1 MENNRVG
8 INQLALLYLLAI
20 AGGKFLTLPSILA
33 NDVGHD
39 SWLVLA
45 FGFLWDAICLTFLL
59 WAIKLNKDS
68 KFDLSAVL
76 NKTVTK
82 AVCKIVMALFFVI
95 FIIRANILIASCYKM
110 FAVTF
115 DVSTNLIVFVAPV
128 AALSFFAVK
137 LGFNAVART
146 GQLLFG
152 IVFISVLFLILSPV
166 SQISLTSLLPAG
178 EAGWGN
184 IVKTSFERSF
194 WFSDYLFFY
203 FVMDSIEVKKGKVFS
218 PVLVAFF
225 VGALVSIGMNAVFV
239 ALYGSMAKDVD
250 LAMSKIGVY
259 FVSNSSNGRWDWLTL
274 SIWLMSVFL
283 KIIVFIYCA
292 YKSLEKLFEFKSSKL
307 NAYAVIFITLTLMLP
322 MLISTDVVL
331 STVVAWGLIP
341 FALLQYVLPIAMP
354 FLVKAAQVKSG
365 MTDLRRAIKN
375 TARRS
380 EKLKE
385 ATNE

>member
-166 SQISLTSLLPAG
+166 SQISLTSLLPVG